1 MNFSLRF
8 KWLSFSVFIILF
20 GAGCAIFPSGKIEF
34 ENYSISPAAQLPPAD
49 ASLEQVI
56 SPYKEQMGRA
66 MNEVIGHNKAPLFL
80 ERPESALGNF
90 LADLLYRESLEY
102 AGDSV
107 DFTVLNFGGVRLFEL
122 PEGEITIGKMYEIMP
137 FENRLVL
144 LRIPSELVHRLA
156 DVIAADGGW
165 PVSQN
170 FRFEIVGKKAQN
182 IRLDG
187 ESLQEDKIYTAAL
200 PDFIAFGNAGCNFFA
215 DLPRTE
221 TGHLVREIFI
231 SGIKK
236 MNQQG
241 QAVESKVD
249 GRIILANH

>member
-1 MNFSLRF
+1 MNFSFRC

-20 GAGCAIFPSGKIEF
+20 GAGCAIFPTGKVES

-49 ASLEQVI
+49 TAIQQVI

-66 MNEVIGHNKAPLFL
+66 MNEVIGHNKASLFL
-80 ERPESALGNF
+80 ERPESDLGNF

-107 DFTVLNFGGVRLFEL
+107 DFSILNFGGVRLFEL
-122 PEGEITIGKMYEIMP
+122 PKGEITIGKMYEIMP
-137 FENRLVL
+137 FENRLVIL
-144 LRIPSELVHRLA
+144 HISGGIVRQLA

-165 PVSQN
+165 PISQN
-170 FRFEIVGKKAQN
+170 FRFEIADKKAKN
-182 IRLDG
+182 IRLNNQP
-187 ESLQEDKIYTAAL
+187 LQEDKIYTAAL

-215 DLPRTE
+215 SLPRIE
-221 TGHLVREIFI
+221 TGYLVREVFI
-231 SGIKK
+231 NGIKK
-236 MNQQG
+236 MEQQG
-241 QAVESKVD
+241 QVVESKVD